1 MEQACPGRRRL
12 RAVRVGAPALLS
24 LILICRALPAAA
36 QQSTQ
41 VPPTQAP
48 SDIGTVTAK
57 GSPAALTAPPAPGT
71 AADVAPSRGPLWAS
85 QPTSVVGSTF
95 IRENITPTDNYDR
108 IIQFTPSVQ
117 NIEPAGAG
125 LPQNYQETIR
135 GFQYT
140 QFNTTFD
147 GIVLPGLPTN
157 FAPQSESYFLAHDIG
172 SVTVDRGPGTAST
185 LGYATFGGTVA
196 IESAEP
202 ANTLRISP
210 YGTYGSY
217 DTKLAGLQ
225 LDSGLMPSLGGARGF
240 IDAEPISSLG
250 ALSGT
255 STERSNVFGKVEIP
269 VGANTLITLL
279 GLYDSNYVHTPYGA
293 TLAQIKQFGPGY
305 GLNNDP
311 RSQDY
316 RGYNWDNYHTDFE
329 YIGIRSRIGAGWGI
343 DNKAYT
349 NGYYQQG
356 QTGSSPNGLVP
367 NLTSTRN
374 NRYYS
379 NGVLLNLNDDVPG
392 YVKHNDFRDYGDILR
407 ITKDTALG
415 QIRFGMWF
423 DDIVASNYRY
433 QAVLSLG
440 AVPYGVGPPA
450 ATIYQR
456 NYHTELR
463 TEQPYIEW
471 ALTPLPGLVITPGV
485 KYTATTRILD
495 AQVNSGTKV
504 PASYNET
511 YSQFQPAIDA
521 RYTIK
526 PGWVVYGQVA
536 RGFLA
541 PGINVLY
548 TNVVSNDLQPQETWN
563 YQVGTTYQTDSYT
576 LSADAYYIDFSNR
589 IGSQTIN
596 GNAIYSN
603 SGGAIYKG
611 LEFEGTVKVGYGAS
625 LYGNWTLNSAV
636 LKSGGPLALTP
647 RTTEAAGVV
656 YHRPS
661 VLRENDLVYG
671 SIIGK
676 FIGPQYTNDTAPAT
690 YPIPAYRF
698 VDLAVGYRIPMWNG
712 RQIDFKLNI
721 NDINNDRSLIGLAGT
736 TSSGSTTLPLYWT
749 NAGRSVFFSIA
760 AGL

>member
-1 MEQACPGRRRL
+1 
-12 RAVRVGAPALLS
+12 
-24 LILICRALPAAA
+24 LICRALPVAA
-36 QQSTQ
+36 QQAAQ
-41 VPPTQAP
+41 PPA
-48 SDIGTVTAK
+48 DIGTVTAT
-57 GSPAALTAPPAPGT
+57 GSGSSVAAPPAPGT

-95 IRENITPTDNYDR
+95 IRENVTPTDNYDR

-117 NIEPAGAG
+117 NIEPVGAG
-125 LPQNYQETIR
+125 LQQNYQETIR

-172 SVTVDRGPGTAST
+172 SVTVDRGPGTASA

-202 ANTLRISP
+202 ANTARINP
-210 YGTYGSY
+210 YATYGSY
-217 DTKLAGLQ
+217 DTKLTGLR
-225 LDSGLMPSLGGARGF
+225 LDSGGLPSLGGARGF
-240 IDAEPISSLG
+240 IDVERISSLG

-255 STERSNVFGKVEIP
+255 TTERSNVFGKVEIP
-269 VGANTLITLL
+269 VGTNTLITLA

-293 TLAQIKQFGPGY
+293 TLAQIRQFGPGY
-305 GLNNDP
+305 GLNDNP

-329 YIGIRSRIGAGWGI
+329 YVGVRSSLGGGWGI

-356 QTGSSPNGLVP
+356 QTGSSPNGTAP
-367 NLTSTRN
+367 NLTSTATR
-374 NRYYS
+374 RYHS
-379 NGVLLNLNDDVPG
+379 VDGQLLSLNDDVPG

-407 ITKDTALG
+407 ITKDTAVG
-415 QIRFGMWF
+415 QIRFGVWF

-433 QAVLSLG
+433 QAVLNRG
-440 AVPYGVGPPA
+440 AIPYYSSTQAV
-450 ATIYQR
+450 ATIYNR

-471 ALTPLPGLVITPGV
+471 ALTPLPGLVITPGF

-495 AQVNSGTKV
+495 AQANSSTQL
-504 PASYNET
+504 PANYDQT
-511 YSQFQPAIDA
+511 YSQFQPAIDV

-526 PGWVVYGQVA
+526 PGWVAYAQAA

-541 PGINVLY
+541 PPINVLY
-548 TNVVSNDLQPQETWN
+548 TNVVTTNLLPEETWN
-563 YQVGTTYQTDSYT
+563 YQVGTNYQTANYT

-589 IGSQTIN
+589 IGNQTVDN
-596 GNAIYSN
+596 NTVYSN

-611 LEFEGTVKVGYGAS
+611 IEFEGTVRVGYGAS
-625 LYGNWTLNSAV
+625 LYGNYTLNSAD
-636 LKSGGPLALTP
+636 LKNNLGPLALTP
-647 RTTEAAGVV
+647 RTTAAVGVI
-656 YHRPS
+656 YHRPR
-661 VLRENDLVYG
+661 VFRENDLVYG

-676 FIGPQYTNDTAPAT
+676 FIGPQYTQDTAPAAF
-690 YPIPAYRF
+690 PISAYRYADF
-698 VDLAVGYRIPMWNG
+698 ALGYQLPMWNG
-712 RQIDFKLNI
+712 RLIDFKLNV
-721 NDINNDRSLIGLAGT
+721 NNISDDRSLIGLAGT
-736 TSSGSTTLPLYWT
+736 TSGGTVPLYWT
-749 NAGRSVFFSIA
+749 NAGRSVFFTIA